1 VADEPPAWQFELSGE
16 AVRRGPSRSAVRR
29 VLSEIG
35 TLIALGWALGAVA
48 VIAGSAGAQG
58 PPATLL
64 AAHRG
69 GSLLWPENSLL
80 AFRNAVALGV
90 DFIEF
95 DVHLSKDGEVVV
107 IHDPTLD
114 RTTTGAGPVM
124 DRTVAEL
131 KALRLKDRTG
141 AATEETVPTL
151 DEVVAVAVQGRR
163 RILLEIKV
171 DPSRARYPGIEE
183 KVLTILDRH
192 GMAGSTVV
200 MAFEAP
206 TWRRVR
212 ELRADVATCAL
223 YSARMLGRTTLAAE
237 LDTLRSA
244 GVRFIGVEHVAVD
257 AAAVTQAR
265 AAGIELGAW
274 TVNDPAAMKRL
285 IDAGPAILITDQ
297 PDVAKTVLGR

>member
-1 VADEPPAWQFELSGE
+1 MRALLVMSC
-16 AVRRGPSRSAVRR
+16 AVGVLAAVTPQGR
-29 VLSEIG
+29 
-35 TLIALGWALGAVA
+35 
-48 VIAGSAGAQG
+48 AQG

-69 GSLLWPENSLL
+69 GALLWPENSLL

-114 RTTTGAGPVM
+114 RTTSGSGPVK

-141 AATEETVPTL
+141 AVTEETVPTL
-151 DEVVAVAVQGRR
+151 DEVAAVAAKGKRR
-163 RILLEIKV
+163 MLLEIKV

-183 KVLTILDRH
+183 KALAILDRH
-192 GMAGSTVV
+192 DMAGSTVV

-212 ELRADVATCAL
+212 ELRPDVATCAL
-223 YSARMLGRTTLAAE
+223 YEARMLGRTTLAAE
-237 LDTLRSA
+237 LETLRSA
-244 GVRFIGVEHVAVD
+244 GVRFIGVEHTAVD
-257 AAAVTQAR
+257 AAAVAHAR
-265 AAGIELGAW
+265 AAGIGLGAW
-274 TVNDPAAMKRL
+274 TVNDAAAMKRL
-285 IDAGPAILITDQ
+285 IDAGAAILITDQ
-297 PDVAKTVLGR
+297 PDVAKTLLGR